1 MNYFKQYPLLK
12 RIKSFPDSEE
22 AIKANF
28 EFIDVNFDSVRSID
42 FSYNLADSKNT
53 IFNAL
58 LSYYLQNNSA
68 SNNYIFRNLNAPDNN
83 FEENNKF
90 SYTVLKNKKTIK
102 SNSVIVLLHGLN
114 EKNWD
119 KYLPW
124 AYHLMEKTGKPVI
137 LFPLAFHMN
146 RAPKE
151 WSDSRLM
158 FRLSQERMLLFPSLE
173 SSSYVNAALSTRLQF
188 SPERFLL
195 SGLQTLYDII
205 QLVEEIR
212 EDKNPYISKDA
223 SIDYFGYSI
232 GGFLGQILIMSN
244 PHNLF
249 ADSRFLVFCG
259 GATLDKTT
267 PISRT
272 IIDSEAA
279 DGLIQYYL
287 DHFENAVNKDG
298 HLHDLFAKSE
308 EVGVVF
314 KSMLD
319 STKMV
324 SFRNA
329 LLSSLK
335 EKIRIVGLGKD
346 KVFTPASITGDYL
359 SRIRDSVKV
368 FDFNYNYTHET
379 PFPLLTKIE
388 EEVNNAF
395 IDIFNYSAEFLG

>member
-1 MNYFKQYPLLK
+1 MNYFKEYALLK
-12 RIKSFPDSEE
+12 KIKSFPESEE
-22 AIKANF
+22 AVSAGY
-28 EFIDVNFDSVRSID
+28 EFIDRNFESKRSID
-42 FSYNLADSKNT
+42 FSYNLNGSKDN

-68 SNNYIFRNLNAPDNN
+68 SKNYIFRNLNAPDNN

-90 SYTVLKNKKTIK
+90 SYTILKNKNTEK
-102 SNSVIVLLHGLN
+102 SKSVLVLLHGLN

-124 AYHLMEKTGKPVI
+124 AYYLMEKTGKPVI
-137 LFPLAFHMN
+137 LFPLAYHMN
-146 RAPKE
+146 RAPRE

-158 FRLSQERMLLFPSLE
+158 YRLSQERILLFPSLN

-212 EDKNPYISKDA
+212 NDNNPYISKDA
-223 SIDYFGYSI
+223 AIDYFGYSI

-244 PHNLF
+244 QLNLF
-249 ADSRFLVFCG
+249 SDSRFLVFCG
-259 GATLDKTT
+259 GATLDQTT
-267 PISRT
+267 PISKT

-279 DGLIQYYL
+279 DALIQYYL
-287 DHFENAVNKDG
+287 DHFENALNVDG
-298 HLHDLFAKSE
+298 HLHHLFAKSE

-314 KSMLD
+314 KCMLD
-319 STKMV
+319 SNKMV

-329 LLSSLK
+329 MFYSLK
-335 EKIRIVGLGKD
+335 EQIRIVGLAKD
-346 KVFTPASITGDYL
+346 KVFTPKSLTGNYL
-359 SRIRDSVKV
+359 NRISDSVKI
-368 FDFNYNYTHET
+368 FDFDYNYTHET
-379 PFPLLTKIE
+379 PFPLLSKIE
-388 EEVNNAF
+388 SEVNHSF
-395 IDIFNYSAEFLG
+395 QEIFNYSADFLK

>member
-1 MNYFKQYPLLK
+1 MSYFEKYPLLK
-12 RIKSFPDSEE
+12 KIKSFPGSEE
-22 AIKANF
+22 AQNADF
-28 EFIDVNFDSVRSID
+28 EFIDINFDSIRSIE
-42 FSYNLADSKNT
+42 FSYNLEDNKNT

-90 SYTVLKNKKTIK
+90 SYTILKNKNTIK
-102 SNSVIVLLHGLN
+102 SKSVIVLLHGLN

-124 AYHLMEKTGKPVI
+124 AHQLMESTGKPVI

-158 FRLSQERMLLFPSLE
+158 FRLSKERMILFPSLD

-212 EDKNPYISKDA
+212 NDENPYIAKDA
-223 SIDYFGYSI
+223 AIDYFGYSV

-249 ADSRFLVFCG
+249 SDSRFLVFCG

-279 DGLIQYYL
+279 DALIQYYL
-287 DHFENAVNKDG
+287 DHFENEVNMEG
-298 HLHDLFAKSE
+298 HLHNLFAKSE

-319 STKMV
+319 STKMI

-335 EKIRIVGLGKD
+335 DKIKIIGLEKD
-346 KVFTPASITGDYL
+346 KVFTPQSITGNYL
-359 SRIRDSVKV
+359 SRINDSVKI

-379 PFPLLTKIE
+379 PFPLLNKIE
-388 EEVNNAF
+388 NEVNNAF
-395 IDIFNYSAEFLG
+395 LEIFNYSADFLR